1 MSIDTTLT
9 HHFRRNPTM
18 KFKMQNKQNQLIERI
33 SVKHLIIGVDIAQQF
48 HVARAVN
55 FRGIVVGDPLTF
67 KNNEE
72 GFASLLK
79 WIKDLQRLKNL
90 DEAIVGMEPTGHY
103 WINLSKW
110 LHKKNIEVVTVN
122 PYLVKRN
129 KENRD
134 NTQSKSDK
142 KDALVIADMV
152 KNGYYSEVRY
162 TSESFEKLRVLMSN
176 RDVVV
181 KRLVSSINQLN
192 RWVDIV
198 FPELRQVFKDIT
210 AKGAIATLRLFPSP
224 VDLETMQPQDV
235 ITGWKSIMKRQPGL
249 KKALLLLQVA
259 KKSVGTRQ
267 ALDAY
272 KFHLEQLLEEYD
284 LAVTQLERVEKQVTE
299 VLNKIPFAKKLLT
312 IKGISEISLAGILGE
327 AGDLSSFSHGNSL
340 LRHAGLHLAEAS
352 SGKWKGQIV
361 ISKRGR
367 SRLRRFL
374 FLATISLVANN
385 PEFKA
390 LHTHNVK
397 VKKMKKMKSI
407 MKLVGKLARIFVGI
421 SRRNESYCP
430 EKLTSFPP
438 MAA

>member
-1 MSIDTTLT
+1 
-9 HHFRRNPTM
+9 M
-18 KFKMQNKQNQLIERI
+18 KFKMQDKQNQLIERI
-33 SVKHLIIGVDIAQQF
+33 SDRHLVVGVDIAQQF

-67 KNNEE
+67 ENNED
-72 GFASLLK
+72 GFTILLH
-79 WIKDLQRLKNL
+79 WINKLKRTSNL
-90 DEAIVGMEPTGHY
+90 DTTIVGMEPTGHY

-110 LHKKNIEVVTVN
+110 LFEQNVDVVTVN
-122 PYLVKRN
+122 PYHVKRN

-152 KNGYYSEVRY
+152 KNGYYSIVRP
-162 TSESFEKLRVLMSN
+162 TSESFEELRVLMSN
-176 RDVVV
+176 RDVIV

-192 RWVDIV
+192 RWVDVV
-198 FPELRQVFKDIT
+198 FPELRQVFKDVKG
-210 AKGAIATLRLFPSP
+210 KGAIATLRLFPTPMELRS
-224 VDLETMQPQDV
+224 MKPQNVV
-235 ITGWKSIMKRQPGL
+235 IGWKSLMKRQPGL
-249 KKALLLLQVA
+249 KKAQLLIHLA
-259 KKSVGTRQ
+259 KRSIGTRQ

-272 KFHLEQLLEEYD
+272 KFHLQQLLEEYD
-284 LAVTQLERVEKQVTE
+284 LAITQLERVEKQVTE
-299 VLNKIPFAKKLLT
+299 VLKQIPYANQLLT

-327 AGDLSSFSHGNSL
+327 AGDLSGFAHGNSL

-374 FLATISLVANN
+374 YLATMSLVMNN

-390 LHTHNVK
+390 LHTSNVK
-397 VKKMKKMKSI
+397 VKKIKKMKSI
-407 MKLVGKLARIFVGI
+407 MKLVGKVARIFVGI
-421 SRRNESYCP
+421 AKRNEAYCP
-430 EKLTSFPP
+430 EKLKPLTSL
-438 MAA
+438 AA

>member
-1 MSIDTTLT
+1 
-9 HHFRRNPTM
+9 M

-33 SVKHLIIGVDIAQQF
+33 SVKHLIVGVDIAQQL

-55 FRGIVVGDPLTF
+55 FRGIVVGDPLAF

-72 GFASLLK
+72 GFASLLI
-79 WIKDLQRLKNL
+79 WIKNLQRLNNL

-110 LHKKNIEVVTVN
+110 LSKQNIEVVSVN
-122 PYLVKRN
+122 PHLVKRN

-134 NTQSKSDK
+134 NSQSKSDK

-198 FPELRQVFKDIT
+198 FPELRQVFKDIK

-224 VDLETMQPQDV
+224 VELETLQPHD
-235 ITGWKSIMKRQPGL
+235 IIRGWKSIMKRQPGL
-249 KKALLLLQVA
+249 KKAILLLQVA
-259 KKSVGTRQ
+259 RKSVGTRQ

-284 LAVTQLERVEKQVTE
+284 LAITQLERVEKQVTE
-299 VLNKIPFAKKLLT
+299 VLNKIPFSKKLLT

-374 FLATISLVANN
+374 FLATMSLVANN
-385 PEFKA
+385 PEFKT

-430 EKLTSFPP
+430 DKLQSLSP

>member
-1 MSIDTTLT
+1 MN
-9 HHFRRNPTM
+9 FR
-18 KFKMQNKQNQLIERI
+18 MQDKQNQLIERI
-33 SVKHLIIGVDIAQQF
+33 SDTHLIVGVDIAQQL

-67 KNNEE
+67 ENNEE
-72 GFASLLK
+72 GFINLLN
-79 WIKDLQRLKNL
+79 WLQNLQRLKNL
-90 DEAIVGMEPTGHY
+90 DSAIVGMEPTGHY

-110 LHKKNIEVVTVN
+110 LDKQNIEVVTVN
-122 PYLVKRN
+122 PHLVKRN

-152 KNGYYSEVRY
+152 KNGYYSYVRPS
-162 TSESFEKLRVLMSN
+162 SESFEKLRVLMSN
-176 RDVVV
+176 RDVIV
-181 KRLVSSINQLN
+181 KRLVSSSNQIN

-198 FPELRQVFKDIT
+198 FPELRQVFKDVT
-210 AKGAIATLRLFPSP
+210 CKGAIATLRLFPTPNEISSKHP
-224 VDLETMQPQDV
+224 LDV
-235 ITGWKSIMKRQPGL
+235 MVGWKSLMKRQPGS
-249 KKALLLLQVA
+249 KKARLLIQLA
-259 KKSVGTRQ
+259 KSSIGTGQ

-284 LAVTQLERVEKQVTE
+284 LAVKQLERVELQVKE
-299 VLNKIPFAKKLLT
+299 VLNQIPFAKKLLM

-327 AGDLSSFSHGNSL
+327 AGDLSGFAHGNSL

-374 FLATISLVANN
+374 YLATMSLVMNN

-390 LHTHNVK
+390 IHNHNVK
-397 VKKMKKMKSI
+397 VKKIKKMKSI
-407 MKLVGKLARIFVGI
+407 MKLIGKLARIFVGI
-421 SRRNESYCP
+421 ARRNESYCP
-430 EKLTSFPP
+430 NKLQVLIPL
-438 MAA
+438 AA

>member
-1 MSIDTTLT
+1 
-9 HHFRRNPTM
+9 M
-18 KFKMQNKQNQLIERI
+18 KFKMQDKQNQLIERI
-33 SVKHLIIGVDIAQQF
+33 SDKHLVVGVDIAQQL

-55 FRGIVVGDPLTF
+55 FRGIVVGDPLAF
-67 KNNEE
+67 ENNED

-79 WIKDLQRLKNL
+79 WMDKLQRLNKL
-90 DEAIVGMEPTGHY
+90 EAAIVGMEPTGHY

-110 LHKKNIEVVTVN
+110 LFKQGIEVVTVN
-122 PYLVKRN
+122 PHLVKRN

-152 KNGYYSEVRY
+152 KNGYYTFVRN
-162 TSESFEKLRVLMSN
+162 TSESFEILRVLMSN

-181 KRLVSSINQLN
+181 KRLVSTINQLN

-224 VDLETMQPQDV
+224 MELRSLKPHDV
-235 ITGWKSIMKRQPGL
+235 VSGWKSIMKRQPGL
-249 KKALLLLQVA
+249 KKAQLLLQLA
-259 KKSVGTRQ
+259 RKSVGTKQ
-267 ALDAY
+267 ALEAY

-284 LAVTQLERVEKQVTE
+284 LAVLQLERVEQE
-299 VLNKIPFAKKLLT
+299 VKDVLTQIPFAKKLLA

-327 AGDLSSFSHGNSL
+327 AGDLSGFSHGNSL

-374 FLATISLVANN
+374 YLATMSLVMNN
-385 PEFKA
+385 TEFRA
-390 LHTHNVK
+390 IHSHNVK

-407 MKLVGKLARIFVGI
+407 MKLVGKLARILVGI
-421 SRRNESYCP
+421 ARRNESYCADKVQP
-430 EKLTSFPP
+430 ITE
-438 MAA
+438 MIA

>member
-1 MSIDTTLT
+1 
-9 HHFRRNPTM
+9 M
-18 KFKMQNKQNQLIERI
+18 KFKMQDKQNQLIERI
-33 SVKHLIIGVDIAQQF
+33 SDKHLVVGVDIAQQL

-55 FRGIVVGDPLTF
+55 FRGIVVGDPLAF
-67 KNNEE
+67 ENNED

-79 WIKDLQRLKNL
+79 WMDKLQRLNKL
-90 DEAIVGMEPTGHY
+90 EAAIVGMEPTGHY

-110 LHKKNIEVVTVN
+110 LFKQGIEVVTVN
-122 PYLVKRN
+122 PHLVKRN

-152 KNGYYSEVRY
+152 KNGYYTFVRN
-162 TSESFEKLRVLMSN
+162 TSESFGILRVLMSN

-181 KRLVSSINQLN
+181 KRLVSTINQLN

-224 VDLETMQPQDV
+224 MELRSLKPHDV
-235 ITGWKSIMKRQPGL
+235 VSGWKSIMKRQPGL
-249 KKALLLLQVA
+249 KKAQLLLQLA
-259 KKSVGTRQ
+259 RKSVGTKQ
-267 ALDAY
+267 ALEAY

-284 LAVTQLERVEKQVTE
+284 LAVLQLERVEQE
-299 VLNKIPFAKKLLT
+299 VKDVLRQIPFAKKLLA

-327 AGDLSSFSHGNSL
+327 AGDLSGFSHGNSL

-374 FLATISLVANN
+374 YLATMSLVMNN
-385 PEFKA
+385 TEFRA
-390 LHTHNVK
+390 IHSHNVK

-407 MKLVGKLARIFVGI
+407 MKLMGKLARIFVGI
-421 SRRNESYCP
+421 ARRNESYCADKVQP
-430 EKLTSFPP
+430 ITE
-438 MAA
+438 MIA